1 MKPIQNL
8 HTHSKYCDGKD
19 TPEQM
24 ILAAIEKG
32 FESIGFSGHSYT
44 EKDAV
49 SSMSP
54 EDTEKYKSE
63 VRSLAEKYKDK
74 IKVFLGIEYD
84 YYSELDT
91 SDYDYV
97 IGSVHCLKFGENEY
111 IGVDSSKE
119 ITQKMIA
126 DHFGGD
132 GLAFAKAYY
141 DLLADLPN
149 RVNADIIGH
158 IDLITKFHGSVAF
171 FDEESKQYLE
181 IVEETLRKLQGKIPY
196 FEVNTGAIA
205 RGYRTTPYPSPEIVQ
220 LLKKYGFKPVINS
233 DCHNKDNLDVGY
245 DLAVKLLAE
254 NGFNKFYVLTENGFQ
269 AIGISNKML
278 GRKNTD
284 IFKRNNKKKRR

>member
-44 EKDAV
+44 DFDAV

-54 EDTEKYKSE
+54 EDTEKYKRE

-119 ITQKMIA
+119 ITQKMIV

-149 RVNADIIGH
+149 RANADIIGH

-181 IVEETLRKLQGKIPY
+181 IVEETLKKLQGKIPY

-254 NGFNKFYVLTENGFQ
+254 NGFNEFYVLTENGFQ